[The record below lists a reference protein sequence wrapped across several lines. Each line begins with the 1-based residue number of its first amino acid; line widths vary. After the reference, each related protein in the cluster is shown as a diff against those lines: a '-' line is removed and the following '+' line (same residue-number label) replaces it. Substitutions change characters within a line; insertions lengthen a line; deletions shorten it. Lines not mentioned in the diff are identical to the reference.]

1 MNRYRL
7 RANYDI
13 ENIDSRKENG
23 TMIVDV
29 PMLSN
34 GKLNYGLRHIKQ
46 KLYEEEVY
54 PSEIGFDIM
63 SFATMVYMADTR
75 IERAVHGQDSWT
87 REIEL
92 EIPVSNI
99 ELWDAQ
105 IPTIERISNKGNNCL
120 CNCFIIEQ
128 IYFSFVIR

>member
-63 SFATMVYMADTR
+63 SFATMVYMAESREQYMDR
-75 IERAVHGQDSWT
+75 ILGQEKLSL
-87 REIEL
+87 RYRY
-92 EIPVSNI
+92 
-99 ELWDAQ
+99 Q
-105 IPTIERISNKGNNCL
+105 I
-120 CNCFIIEQ
+120 
-128 IYFSFVIR
+128 